1 LYGIFGVLYGGDYM
15 KILKYKKKK
24 NGMYELELDNGVI
37 VDTYEEV
44 ILAHD
49 LLITKNI
56 NDIDYNS
63 IEKDN
68 KYYDCYY
75 RALKLIKVSA
85 KSRKELYLKLGSLDY
100 ENSDINGALD
110 QLEKQGYLNDM
121 AYANS
126 YVNLKIMTTCY
137 GPGKIR
143 RELEQKGIAQ
153 SVIEKVMLQYT
164 RQIQREKIDKIVNK
178 QIRANHNK
186 SNALLKRK
194 IGNDLVMQGF
204 YREDIN
210 SAIDNSNFSDDKLI
224 MQKEYEKIKNR
235 LSKKYSGQEL
245 EYKIREKM
253 AQKGFYM

>member
-1 LYGIFGVLYGGDYM
+1 M

-100 ENSDINGALD
+100 ENSDINRVLD

-137 GPGKIR
+137 GPGKIH

-245 EYKIREKM
+245 EYKIKEKM
-253 AQKGFYM
+253 VQKGFYM

>member
-1 LYGIFGVLYGGDYM
+1 
-15 KILKYKKKK
+15 
-24 NGMYELELDNGVI
+24 
-37 VDTYEEV
+37 
-44 ILAHD
+44 
-49 LLITKNI
+49 
-56 NDIDYNS
+56 
-63 IEKDN
+63 
-68 KYYDCYY
+68 
-75 RALKLIKVSA
+75 
-85 KSRKELYLKLGSLDY
+85 
-100 ENSDINGALD
+100 
-110 QLEKQGYLNDM
+110 
-121 AYANS
+121 
-126 YVNLKIMTTCY
+126 
-137 GPGKIR
+137 
-143 RELEQKGIAQ
+143 
-153 SVIEKVMLQYT
+153 MLQYT

>member
-1 LYGIFGVLYGGDYM
+1 
-15 KILKYKKKK
+15 
-24 NGMYELELDNGVI
+24 
-37 VDTYEEV
+37 
-44 ILAHD
+44 
-49 LLITKNI
+49 
-56 NDIDYNS
+56 
-63 IEKDN
+63 
-68 KYYDCYY
+68 
-75 RALKLIKVSA
+75 
-85 KSRKELYLKLGSLDY
+85 
-100 ENSDINGALD
+100 
-110 QLEKQGYLNDM
+110 
-121 AYANS
+121 
-126 YVNLKIMTTCY
+126 MTTCY
-137 GPGKIR
+137 VPGKIR
-143 RELEQKGIAQ
+143 RDLEQKGIAQ

>member
-1 LYGIFGVLYGGDYM
+1 M
-15 KILKYKKKK
+15 LK
-24 NGMYELELDNGVI
+24 
-37 VDTYEEV
+37 
-44 ILAHD
+44 
-49 LLITKNI
+49 
-56 NDIDYNS
+56 S
-63 IEKDN
+63 
-68 KYYDCYY
+68 
-75 RALKLIKVSA
+75 
-85 KSRKELYLKLGSLDY
+85 
-100 ENSDINGALD
+100 
-110 QLEKQGYLNDM
+110 
-121 AYANS
+121 
-126 YVNLKIMTTCY
+126 
-137 GPGKIR
+137 
-143 RELEQKGIAQ
+143 
-153 SVIEKVMLQYT
+153 
-164 RQIQREKIDKIVNK
+164 REKIDKIVNK

>member
-1 LYGIFGVLYGGDYM
+1 M

-100 ENSDINGALD
+100 ENSDINRVLD

-178 QIRANHNK
+178 QT
-186 SNALLKRK
+186 
-194 IGNDLVMQGF
+194 
-204 YREDIN
+204 N
-210 SAIDNSNFSDDKLI
+210 SC
-224 MQKEYEKIKNR
+224 
-235 LSKKYSGQEL
+235 
-245 EYKIREKM
+245 
-253 AQKGFYM
+253 

>member
-1 LYGIFGVLYGGDYM
+1 
-15 KILKYKKKK
+15 
-24 NGMYELELDNGVI
+24 
-37 VDTYEEV
+37 
-44 ILAHD
+44 
-49 LLITKNI
+49 
-56 NDIDYNS
+56 
-63 IEKDN
+63 
-68 KYYDCYY
+68 
-75 RALKLIKVSA
+75 
-85 KSRKELYLKLGSLDY
+85 
-100 ENSDINGALD
+100 
-110 QLEKQGYLNDM
+110 
-121 AYANS
+121 
-126 YVNLKIMTTCY
+126 
-137 GPGKIR
+137 
-143 RELEQKGIAQ
+143 
-153 SVIEKVMLQYT
+153 MLQYT

-245 EYKIREKM
+245 EYKIKEKM

>member
-1 LYGIFGVLYGGDYM
+1 MV
-15 KILKYKKKK
+15 
-24 NGMYELELDNGVI
+24 
-37 VDTYEEV
+37 
-44 ILAHD
+44 
-49 LLITKNI
+49 
-56 NDIDYNS
+56 
-63 IEKDN
+63 
-68 KYYDCYY
+68 
-75 RALKLIKVSA
+75 
-85 KSRKELYLKLGSLDY
+85 
-100 ENSDINGALD
+100 
-110 QLEKQGYLNDM
+110 LEK
-121 AYANS
+121 S
-126 YVNLKIMTTCY
+126 VK
-137 GPGKIR
+137 
-143 RELEQKGIAQ
+143 ELEQKGIAQ
-153 SVIEKVMLQYT
+153 SIIEKVMLQYT